1 MRACGSRS
9 RRPAP
14 TAAQAALDATFSR
27 RRYQSEDLNPLATSS
42 VAWSQRSRYGL
53 VGLNLGDQLVRK
65 LRPLA
70 PTTAARISSE
80 MSVARVLRQ
89 YFASSAFTSR
99 AERAAS
105 VHSRASLRYSSRWVS
120 SVSSA
125 ALTQFSAWYS

>member
-1 MRACGSRS
+1 MRACGSDHGV
-9 RRPAP
+9 
-14 TAAQAALDATFSR
+14 LR
-27 RRYQSEDLNPLATSS
+27 RRRHKLHSAPLSRKGEDLNPLATSS

-70 PTTAARISSE
+70 STTAARISSE
-80 MSVARVLRQ
+80 MSVARVLRR
-89 YFASSAFTSR
+89 YFASSAFVSK